1 MITSEIQYFIPLVLK
16 ACIEASKAIMEIY
29 ETDFDPSIKNDGSPV
44 TKADLLSNAI
54 IKRELEKTGIPTI
67 MEESVNSPY
76 EIRKNW
82 ETVWIVDPLDG
93 TKEFIKKN
101 GEFAICIALVHQN
114 RPVLGFIVSPANQEI
129 IFGGKEFGTSFLSF
143 DQVDQ
148 AEKWKAIHPKTE
160 TNNPLRISGS
170 RSHHSGNDLKFN
182 ESMRQFFGEV
192 SFLKMGSALKFFDL
206 ALGKADVYPRFAPT
220 MEWDIAAGQA
230 IIEALG
236 GSVAHAETNQPL
248 RYNKENLYNPYF
260 IVKTKPVIERLNK

>member
-1 MITSEIQYFIPLVLK
+1 MVTSEIQSFIPIVLK
-16 ACIEASKAIMEIY
+16 ACVAASEAIMGIY
-29 ETDFDPSIKNDGSPV
+29 ETDFDPSLKNDGSPV

-54 IKRELEKTGIPTI
+54 LKQALEKTGIPVI
-67 MEESVNSPY
+67 MEEIVNSPY

-82 ETVWIVDPLDG
+82 ETVWVVDPLDG

-114 RPVLGFIVSPANQEI
+114 QPVLGFITSPVKQEI
-129 IFGGKEFGTSFLSF
+129 LFGGKQFGTSFLIF
-143 DQVDQ
+143 EHLEQT
-148 AEKWKAIHPKTE
+148 ENWKTVQPKTE
-160 TNNPLRISGS
+160 PNRPLKISGS

-182 ESMRQFFGEV
+182 QSMREFFGEV
-192 SFLKMGSALKFFDL
+192 EFIKMGSALKFFDL

-236 GSVAHAETNQPL
+236 GSVVHAETNQPL

-260 IVKTKPVIERLNK
+260 IVKTKPVIERLTK